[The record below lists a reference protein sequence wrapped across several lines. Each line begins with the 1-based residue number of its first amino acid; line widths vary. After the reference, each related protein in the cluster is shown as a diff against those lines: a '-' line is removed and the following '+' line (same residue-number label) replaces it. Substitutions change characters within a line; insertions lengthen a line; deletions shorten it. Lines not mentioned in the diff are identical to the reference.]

1 MIKGWTLAWPWL
13 ETAEF
18 FMTIGSGRPMGGA
31 ARVAYRELVRWMA
44 ADFGFDELDA
54 NLLLTQCGRPRPGI
68 GPRCPR
74 AELLPRPA

>member
-1 MIKGWTLAWPWL
+1 MAVLAVEHDMAFVRQVATRVMVVQVDLFKGWTLAWPRL

-18 FMTIGSGRPMGGA
+18 STTIGSGRPMEDA

-54 NLLLTQCGRPRPGI
+54 
-68 GPRCPR
+68 
-74 AELLPRPA
+74 